1 MRISTNT
8 IFEMGSGKI
17 SDLQTAMF
25 KTQQQ
30 ISTGMRILSPAD
42 DPVAAASALGVGQA
56 ISINAQFATNR
67 SNAKSALSEE
77 ESVLQSVTTML
88 QSIKTSIVA
97 AGNASMDDTQRQAFV
112 TQLRNNYEELM
123 GLANTRGATGDY
135 IFGGYQVSSCLL
147 YTSPSPRD

>member
-56 ISINAQFATNR
+56 ISINAQF
-67 SNAKSALSEE
+67 LS
-77 ESVLQSVTTML
+77 L
-88 QSIKTSIVA
+88 IHI
-97 AGNASMDDTQRQAFV
+97 
-112 TQLRNNYEELM
+112 
-123 GLANTRGATGDY
+123 
-135 IFGGYQVSSCLL
+135 
-147 YTSPSPRD
+147 